1 MGEGSA
7 EEGSLNPAHMAGRTD
22 LPPLTVGDT
31 LTDLAMAD
39 WGGGALTLRAPSG
52 RYLTVAGDG
61 FVRAA
66 AEQPGGWVVQET
78 FTLEAHRDGHLLR
91 HTGTGDYV
99 CVAAGGLKVAPCAGP
114 PCTTAGRGR
123 GPAGRGQGPAGR
135 SGGSGTGRRI
145 RGRGR

>member
-7 EEGSLNPAHMAGRTD
+7 EEGSLNPAHTAGRTD

-31 LTDLAMAD
+31 PTDLAMAD
-39 WGGGALTLRAPSG
+39 WGGGALTLHAPSG

-66 AEQPGGWVVQET
+66 AERPGGWVVQET

-91 HTGTGDYV
+91 HTGTGGYV
-99 CVAAGGLKVAPCAGP
+99 CVAAGGLKVAPCTGPRPLHHGRAGAGP
-114 PCTTAGRGR
+114 GG
-123 GPAGRGQGPAGR
+123 AGR